1 LPYSS
6 SKGAVSRRWQRCHQ
20 RRETVSNTPDF
31 RKERCRPAR
40 AHPLGQRLD
49 TADLAVASEA
59 GLQQM
64 KQLDRRVRHPG
75 DTLVSE

>member
-1 LPYSS
+1 MAALSSAPRDGIQHARLPQGTLPASA
-6 SKGAVSRRWQRCHQ
+6 GAS
-20 RRETVSNTPDF
+20 
-31 RKERCRPAR
+31 
-40 AHPLGQRLD
+40 LGQRLD